1 MSSGRSGPA
10 PAHDGKL
17 PRPWGRGAAAGQQA
31 GPRVSPL
38 GAQLHSLLTG
48 TVHAG
53 GAAPAGSCW
62 LPGGWSA
69 AEREPARL
77 PPVAPLDLRSAG
89 SLLAPSAGSR
99 ASTLTDETLE
109 TLLGAGSLGA
119 ATAPSVNLGSLGGPP
134 EAGGPPDDD
143 AADLADA
150 QPPAPPEAD
159 AAGSWAQLQAG
170 SASAE
175 CALQIRLSAAG
186 QQQQQPPPCGAQ
198 PAAAAPQLYAQLEA
212 MQSSCRSL
220 PAAELLGR
228 DYGKAYCCT
237 HCYNPCCVER
247 AARLLAPLW

>member
-1 MSSGRSGPA
+1 MASFKGVSSGRSGPA

-159 AAGSWAQLQAG
+159 AAGELGA
-170 SASAE
+170 
-175 CALQIRLSAAG
+175 AAG
-186 QQQQQPPPCGAQ
+186 RECLGRMRAPNQAERGG
-198 PAAAAPQLYAQLEA
+198 PAAAA
-212 MQSSCRSL
+212 
-220 PAAELLGR
+220 AAAVR
-228 DYGKAYCCT
+228 
-237 HCYNPCCVER
+237 R
-247 AARLLAPLW
+247 AARGGCPAAVCSAGGDAEQLPEPPGRRAPGPRLR